1 MSTLSA
7 KLAQAECLAG
17 GLVFS
22 VPKGGWRICS
32 KGPKLE
38 QLTISFID
46 HRKTFE
52 QHRALMVKH
61 EKLRA
66 QKRGRGGNR
75 KEKDYTQKDKTATNK

>member
-1 MSTLSA
+1 M
-7 KLAQAECLAG
+7 
-17 GLVFS
+17 FS
-22 VPKGGWRICS
+22 VPKRGWRICS
-32 KGPKLE
+32 QGPKLE
-38 QLTISFID
+38 QLTLSFVC

-75 KEKDYTQKDKTATNK
+75 KEKDSTLKDKTAATT

>member
-1 MSTLSA
+1 MKVDQLNSIDGNIIRQTSPSRMFGWW
-7 KLAQAECLAG
+7 AG
-17 GLVFS
+17 VFTVFS
-22 VPKGGWRICS
+22 RK
-32 KGPKLE
+32 
-38 QLTISFID
+38 LTISFID

-75 KEKDYTQKDKTATNK
+75 KEKDSTQKDKTATNK